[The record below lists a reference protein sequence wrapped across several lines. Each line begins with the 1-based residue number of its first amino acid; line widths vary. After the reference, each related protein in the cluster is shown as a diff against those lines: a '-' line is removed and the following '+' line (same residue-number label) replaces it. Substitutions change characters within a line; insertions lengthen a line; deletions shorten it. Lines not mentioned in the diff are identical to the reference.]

1 MKIAQSLDAK
11 IALSNGESK
20 WITSKKSR
28 DDVQQIRL
36 ACDAILVG
44 SGTILKD
51 NPRLDVRKNI
61 RNLNERQP
69 KKIVLGSSFLKRQ
82 NDIKILKGTAEV
94 IVFSK
99 EFSSYAKE
107 GNLIQIPIKKST
119 TLQDTLKEL
128 GKQEL
133 NSIIVEGG
141 SKIFTSFIQEDL
153 VDELILYISPKI
165 LGKES
170 IDSISIEPPI
180 ILSGAKKFKIYDS
193 MLVGD
198 DIKIIMRKKI

>member
-1 MKIAQSLDAK
+1 
-11 IALSNGESK
+11 
-20 WITSKKSR
+20 
-28 DDVQQIRL
+28 
-36 ACDAILVG
+36 
-44 SGTILKD
+44 
-51 NPRLDVRKNI
+51 
-61 RNLNERQP
+61 
-69 KKIVLGSSFLKRQ
+69 LGSSFLKRQ

-107 GNLIQIPIKKST
+107 GSLIQIPIKKST

-128 GKQEL
+128 GKHEL
-133 NSIIVEGG
+133 NSILVEGG

-170 IDSISIEPPI
+170 IDSISIESPI
-180 ILSGAKKFKIYDS
+180 ILRGAKKFKIYDS

-198 DIKIIMRKKI
+198 DIKIIMRKKNKYK